1 MAIVVKNQKSWHIF
15 DICQGKKIFEYI
27 MKLLYIITQDLSGLV
42 KKTNSKKYCKWLQIS
57 KLANLGLQVPF

>member
-15 DICQGKKIFEYI
+15 DICQGKKTFEYI

-42 KKTNSKKYCKWLQIS
+42 KKTNSKKYC
-57 KLANLGLQVPF
+57 